1 MKSLLHIHVDHMG
14 ELTYLMQHI
23 RIKQLVINSKSFPI
37 SQLNVIKNGV
47 KQYNTD

>member
-1 MKSLLHIHVDHMG
+1 MG

-37 SQLNVIKNGV
+37 SQLNVIKMV
-47 KQYNTD
+47 FKIQYNTD